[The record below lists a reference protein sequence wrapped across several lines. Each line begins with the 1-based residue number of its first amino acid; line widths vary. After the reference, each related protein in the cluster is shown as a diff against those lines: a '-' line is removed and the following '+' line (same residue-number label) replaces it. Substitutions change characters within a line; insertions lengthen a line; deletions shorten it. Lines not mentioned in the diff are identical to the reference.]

1 MARILRGRSRP
12 LLATQNSRKPR
23 RFWMLTSS
31 KRLSTGAK
39 ATRDNYGGSLWL
51 KVPTAPHIEVY
62 QFGNPAT
69 IAAMLKSPYFK
80 LAPEDIAVLEGN
92 PAVRQRYTELVVE
105 TWLPPLRLM
114 VDLFTTQVRLKSCA
128 LSWHA
133 PLHSHAIRIT
143 RARQMHLNDG
153 IGIERLE
160 ALMPKTFGITWAA
173 ALGSPGAPLY
183 QACTYT
189 RQLESVAAR
198 WQSGDHSMLQPVV
211 AYPCFV
217 VGMIQ
222 VEVKKEAGRKELELL
237 GQSSGARS
245 AAGGMDVFQ
254 RGE

>member
-1 MARILRGRSRP
+1 MECFVAPFNASHSQWTEALF
-12 LLATQNSRKPR
+12 NSL
-23 RFWMLTSS
+23 WELG
-31 KRLSTGAK
+31 LSAQIDHWQ
-39 ATRDNYGGSLWL
+39 AAWL
-51 KVPTAPHIEVY
+51 KVSAAPHIEVY
-62 QFGNPAT
+62 QLGNPAN
-69 IAAMLKSPYFK
+69 IAALLKSPYFK

-128 LSWHA
+128 LSWHP

-173 ALGSPGAPLY
+173 ALGTPTAPLL
-183 QACTYT
+183 QACTYA

-198 WQSGDHSMLQPVV
+198 WQSGDHSMLQPV
-211 AYPCFV
+211 AALPYMA

-237 GQSSGARS
+237 GQSSAARV
-245 AAGGMDVFQ
+245 AAGGSDVFQ
-254 RGE
+254 RGEQAT

>member
-1 MARILRGRSRP
+1 MKCFVAPFNVSHNQLVEA
-12 LLATQNSRKPR
+12 LQNT
-23 RFWMLTSS
+23 MGELG
-31 KRLSTGAK
+31 LSAQIDHWQTA
-39 ATRDNYGGSLWL
+39 WL
-51 KVPTAPHIEVY
+51 QVSAAPHIEVY
-62 QFGNPAT
+62 QFGNPAGV
-69 IAAMLKSPYFK
+69 AALLKSPYFK
-80 LAPEDIAVLEGN
+80 LAPEDIAVLESN

-105 TWLPPLRLM
+105 TWLPPLRVM

-173 ALGSPGAPLY
+173 ALGSPNVPLH

-189 RQLESVAAR
+189 RQLKYVAAR
-198 WQSGDHSMLQPVV
+198 WQSGDHSMLQPMV
-211 AYPCFV
+211 ALSFMI

-222 VEVKKEAGRKELELL
+222 VEMKKEAGRKEPELL
-237 GQSSGARS
+237 GQSSGAHS
-245 AAGGMDVFQ
+245 ATGGSDWAQ
-254 RGE
+254 NGGEQAT